1 MGFKSAEVQLI
12 FVSCWVSAN
21 EAGERWRKALSDYR
35 NCGYVSFGRLFAGVK
50 SEYFL
55 MEQA

>member
-1 MGFKSAEVQLI
+1 MASQLLELI
-12 FVSCWVSAN
+12 
-21 EAGERWRKALSDYR
+21 LSDR
-35 NCGYVSFGRLFAGVK
+35 NLEEASRKVMINKGSAGIDRMLSFGRLFAGVK